1 MSRYYNTAPFAGH
14 TVIGM
19 SVKPIPEGFH
29 TVTPVLAVEGGVEAL
44 DFYQRAFGAEVRLKL
59 VMGGKLMH
67 SELKIGDSIV
77 CVNDSFPE
85 YGSVAPDANE
95 PVPVALMIYTEDCD
109 AVFAQAVSAGATAV
123 NEPSDQFHG
132 DRAGSLRDPYG
143 HRWMIVTHIEDMT
156 EEEMQRRTEEA
167 MSS

>member
-1 MSRYYNTAPFAGH
+1 MSA
-14 TVIGM
+14 
-19 SVKPIPEGFH
+19 VKPIPEGFH

-44 DFYQRAFGAEVRLKL
+44 DFYERAFGAEVRLKL

-67 SELKIGDSIV
+67 SELRIGTSIV

-85 YGSVAPDANE
+85 FGSVAPDAQQ

-109 AVFAQAVSAGATAV
+109 AVFAQAVEAGATAV
-123 NEPSDQFHG
+123 NEPGDQFHG

-143 HRWMIVTHIEDMT
+143 HRWMIVTHIEDMS
-156 EEEMQRRTEEA
+156 EAEMQRRTEDA
-167 MSS
+167 MST

>member
-1 MSRYYNTAPFAGH
+1 MSA
-14 TVIGM
+14 
-19 SVKPIPEGFH
+19 VKPIPEGFH

-44 DFYQRAFGAEVRLKL
+44 KFYERAFGAEVRLKL

-67 SELKIGDSIV
+67 SELLIGNSIV

-85 YGSVAPDANE
+85 FGSVAPSADE

-109 AVFAQAVSAGATAV
+109 ALYNRAVQAGATAV
-123 NEPSDQFHG
+123 NQPSDTFHG

-143 HRWMIVTHIEDMT
+143 HRWMIVTHIEDMS
-156 EEEMQRRTEEA
+156 EAEMQRRTEEA

>member
-1 MSRYYNTAPFAGH
+1 
-14 TVIGM
+14 M
-19 SVKPIPEGFH
+19 SVQPIPPGFH

-44 DFYQRAFGAEVRLKL
+44 RFYERAFGAEIRLEL

-77 CVNDSFPE
+77 SVSDSFPE
-85 YGSVAPDANE
+85 FGSVAPDAAE
-95 PVPVALMIYTEDCD
+95 PVPVALMIYTDDCD
-109 AVFAQAVSAGATAV
+109 GWYARAVEAGATAV
-123 NEPSDQFHG
+123 NEPSDTFHG

-143 HRWMIVTHIEDMT
+143 HRWMIVTHIEDLT
-156 EEEMQRRTEEA
+156 PEELQRRTEEA

>member
-1 MSRYYNTAPFAGH
+1 
-14 TVIGM
+14 M

-44 DFYQRAFGAEVRLKL
+44 GFYERAFGAEVRLKL

-77 CVNDSFPE
+77 SVSDSFPE
-85 YGSVAPDANE
+85 FGSVAPDAAE
-95 PVPVALMIYTEDCD
+95 PVPVALLLYTEDVD
-109 AVFAQAVSAGATAV
+109 ALYDRAIAAGATAV
-123 NEPSDQFHG
+123 NRPDDQFHG

-143 HRWMIVTHIEDMT
+143 HRWMIVTHIEDMD
-156 EEEMQRRTEEA
+156 EAELQRRTVEA
-167 MSS
+167 MS